1 LSPLPRYIL
10 REHRPV
16 CASMHA
22 LINSKLTAM
31 GISVA
36 SMVIGLPIH
45 AYTRR
50 GEFEERLKDTIT
62 SERVTERIG

>member
-1 LSPLPRYIL
+1 
-10 REHRPV
+10 
-16 CASMHA
+16 MHA